1 MMIQTEHTPN
11 PDTMKFLPGKK
22 VSDVGP
28 IEFLKTDKTIKIPLV
43 NKILALKGTTMVFF
57 GEDFITVKKEKD
69 LNWEDLKH
77 GIISEINDYYSKGND
92 DVVVGKDLRLE
103 KILNKSDSNSKPIQ
117 SNEIINKI
125 NEVLDS
131 KIRPAVARDGGDI
144 TFKSFK
150 DGVVIVEL
158 KGSCSGCPS
167 SIMTLKQGV
176 QNLLCHYIPEVKSV
190 DAI

>member
-1 MMIQTEHTPN
+1 MMVETEYTPN
-11 PDTMKFLPGKK
+11 PDTLKFLPGKK
-22 VSDVGP
+22 VSEIGP
-28 IEFLKTDKTIKIPLV
+28 IEFLKNDKNIEVSLA
-43 NKILALKGTTMVFF
+43 NKILTLEGTVMVFF

-69 LNWEDLKH
+69 SDWKNLKH

-92 DVVVGKDLRLE
+92 VVVGKDLKLA
-103 KILNKSDSNSKPIQ
+103 KILSKSASDSQPVQ
-117 SNEIINKI
+117 SNEIIDKI

-131 KIRPAVARDGGDI
+131 KIRPAVAKDGGDI
-144 TFKSFK
+144 TFKSFTN
-150 DGVVIVEL
+150 GVVTVEL

-190 DAI
+190 EAV

>member
-1 MMIQTEHTPN
+1 MMVETEHTPN
-11 PDTMKFLPGKK
+11 PNTLKFLPGKK
-22 VSDVGP
+22 VSEVGP
-28 IEFLKTDKTIKIPLV
+28 IEFLKNDKNIEVSLA
-43 NKILALKGTTMVFF
+43 NKILNLEGTVMVFF
-57 GEDFITVKKEKD
+57 GEDFITVKKENDSDWK
-69 LNWEDLKH
+69 DLKH

-92 DVVVGKDLRLE
+92 VVVGKDLRLA
-103 KILNKSDSNSKPIQ
+103 KILSKSASDSQPIQ

-144 TFKSFK
+144 TFKSFTN
-150 DGVVIVEL
+150 GVVTVEL

-176 QNLLCHYIPEVKSV
+176 QNLLCHYISEVKSV
-190 DAI
+190 EAV

>member
-69 LNWEDLKH
+69 LNWKDLKH

-92 DVVVGKDLRLE
+92 VVVGKDLRLA
-103 KILNKSDSNSKPIQ
+103 KILSKSDSNSKPVQ

-144 TFKSFK
+144 TFKFFK
-150 DGVVIVEL
+150 DGVVTVEL

-167 SIMTLKQGV
+167 STMTLKQGV

>member
-1 MMIQTEHTPN
+1 MIETEQTPN
-11 PDTMKFLPGKK
+11 PDTLKFLPGKK
-22 VSDVGP
+22 VSEVCP
-28 IEFLKTDKTIKIPLV
+28 IEFLKNDKNIKIPLA
-43 NKILALKGTTMVFF
+43 NKILSLEGTVMVFF

-92 DVVVGKDLRLE
+92 VVVGKDLRLA
-103 KILNKSDSNSKPIQ
+103 KILTESAPDSKPVQ

-131 KIRPAVARDGGDI
+131 KIRPAVAREGGDI
-144 TFKSFK
+144 TFKSFT
-150 DGVVIVEL
+150 DGVVTVEL

-176 QNLLCHYIPEVKSV
+176 QNLLCYYIPEVKSV
-190 DAI
+190 EAI